1 MQMAVSQQNIQ
12 FQLQQIAKDL
22 EEPFD
27 YPYPGLYTGDMGEA
41 LFLMHYARYT
51 GEEHWNE
58 VAHARLE
65 RVFELIDDKP
75 YIPALCRGLAGIF
88 WGIEYLIAQGFI
100 EDDIRESLE
109 EFDEYLSASMLQ
121 HIRAGHFDFLHGA
134 LGMALYLLK
143 HRRSNP
149 AVEAALREVIDHL
162 EAQAIRPDDNKMYWL
177 ASVSD
182 TEHGLLNIALSH
194 GITAVAMLLCRY
206 IAEDVEPLRCRE
218 MLEKVVAQI
227 LEERIDE
234 QVHGSCF
241 PSANKARDQRHLFSR
256 LGWCY
261 GDLGIALMLW
271 QCGNAIDRADWK
283 AEALRIFQFN
293 CKRRDAGANFIN
305 DAGFC
310 HGAAG
315 VALIFQRMYRETGLP
330 EFLETAQYWH
340 AYTLQM
346 AAPGLGV
353 GGYKVYATK
362 PIPIDDM
369 NRNLLEGAA
378 GIGMCLLHAD
388 LELSQDWDAVFLL
401 SM

>member
-1 MQMAVSQQNIQ
+1 
-12 FQLQQIAKDL
+12 
-22 EEPFD
+22 
-27 YPYPGLYTGDMGEA
+27 
-41 LFLMHYARYT
+41 
-51 GEEHWNE
+51 
-58 VAHARLE
+58 
-65 RVFELIDDKP
+65 
-75 YIPALCRGLAGIF
+75 
-88 WGIEYLIAQGFI
+88 
-100 EDDIRESLE
+100 LE

-143 HRRSNP
+143 HRRSDP
-149 AVEAALREVIDHL
+149 AVEAALREVIEHL
-162 EAQAIRPDDNKMYWL
+162 EAQATRPDNNKMYWL
-177 ASVSD
+177 SSVSD
-182 TEHGLLNIALSH
+182 TEHGVLNIALSH

-206 IAEDVEPLRCRE
+206 IKEDLEPLRCRE

-227 LEERIDE
+227 MGERIDE

-241 PSANKARDQRHLFSR
+241 PSTNKERDQRHLFSR

-293 CKRRDAGANFIN
+293 CKRRDAGANHIN
-305 DAGFC
+305 DAGLC

-346 AAPGLGV
+346 AVPGEGIA
-353 GGYKVYATK
+353 GYKVYATK
-362 PIPIDDM
+362 PIPIADM
-369 NRNLLEGAA
+369 NRNLLEGVA